1 MNSEEIWWRRVPSAA
16 ACVREAKEAL
26 QGWKSVVISSEAG
39 IREEVFC
46 GEVLRAVQEEDY
58 SVAVYELDLMTLNA
72 GETIMDGIAEQL
84 GIGYM
89 MQRTVANLAPELP
102 ESGSI
107 WVLRHVDNNRWEEFQ
122 KLLKHIQ
129 QEKTRLAFVLSRNSP
144 AKQKG
149 AHIVSLSPSRLD
161 LQYYAWTLLIGRI
174 PEYLLE
180 YASQMAVALS
190 GDMPERCA
198 LLCKEI
204 WRYLKSPEDASAWM
218 PENILGSKVQ
228 TAQVRV
234 IQPCIEYGRMYLVQK
249 LEKRIRAVLPF
260 TDEYGTKFSKP
271 VEVELRNLVYFRD
284 RQRLNMTD
292 QESNL
297 LDRLYRARN
306 KLSHLEQLTYEEAET
321 ILLSAGEWE
330 RDA

>member
-1 MNSEEIWWRRVPSAA
+1 MNSEEIWWRCVPSAV

-26 QGWKSVVISSEAG
+26 QGWKSVVISGEVG
-39 IREEVFC
+39 LHEDVFC
-46 GEVLRAVQEEDY
+46 DEVLHAVQDEDY
-58 SVAVYELDLMTLNA
+58 SVAVYELDLMTLDT

-89 MQRTVANLAPELP
+89 MQRTVANLAPELS

-107 WVLRHVDNNRWEEFQ
+107 WVLRHVDNNRWEEFR
-122 KLLKHIQ
+122 KLLKHVQ
-129 QEKTRLAFVLSRNSP
+129 QEKTRLAFVLSMKSP
-144 AKQKG
+144 ARQKG
-149 AHIVSLSPSRLD
+149 MHIVSLSPSRLD
-161 LQYYAWTLLIGRI
+161 LQYYAWTLLMGKI
-174 PEYLLE
+174 PAHLLE

-190 GDMPERCA
+190 GDIPERCA

-204 WRYLKSPEDASAWM
+204 QRYLKSPEDARAWL
-218 PENILGSKVQ
+218 PENILLSKIQ

-234 IQPCIEYGRMYLVQK
+234 IQPCIEYGRMYLVRK
-249 LEKRIRAVLPF
+249 LGNRIQAVLPF
-260 TDEYGTKFSKP
+260 LDEYGMRFSKP

-284 RQRLNMTD
+284 RKRLNLSE

-297 LDRLYRARN
+297 LDKLYWARN

-330 RDA
+330 RNA